1 MKKSLFTLMIML
13 FAVSFAHASEPNKS
27 KGQGTVKLTLTTD
40 ENGDIASVVS
50 SDVQYDPN
58 AWHLRNIREMTSIRN
73 APNGKVCMRLKA
85 NTQYDIYS
93 EGASKKGWIRIKS
106 CYNINEDC
114 WVRLHDSSTGTY
126 WIAME
131 VIY

>member
-1 MKKSLFTLMIML
+1 MIML

-27 KGQGTVKLTLTTD
+27 NGQGTVKLTLTTD

-58 AWHLRNIREMTSIRN
+58 AWHIRDISGYTNIRN

-85 NTQYDIYS
+85 KTQYDIYT
-93 EGASKKGWIRIKS
+93 EGASKNGWIRIKS
-106 CYNINEDC
+106 CYNLNEDY